1 MDFQVSTQRLLV
13 MSFLGAHR
21 CGGAWPAG
29 VATSKWK
36 VTRRSQEVFSEHG
49 APEGV
54 DLPYKIGN

>member
-21 CGGAWPAG
+21 CGGAWSAG

-54 DLPYKIGN
+54 DLPCKIGN